1 MARLSYAEYYG
12 MNATD
17 FSPGDQIAATVVA
30 VIGFSGYDWAAYIGD
45 CGTGPAE
52 IATNGMKLSQ
62 AKAEK
67 LFPTIAATRAYR
79 E

>member
-1 MARLSYAEYYG
+1 
-12 MNATD
+12 
-17 FSPGDQIAATVVA
+17 